1 MIKLC
6 AARGL
11 VPQFSPNLDILIRFE
26 AETLE
31 CKMAGDF
38 NLSDYRKRMDGA
50 VSSLKTE
57 FSGLRTGRANS
68 ALLDTV
74 KVMAYGSE
82 TPLNQVASISVP
94 EARMLLVNVWDK
106 SQVETVDKAL
116 RQSNLGIN
124 PVMDGQTLRIP
135 MPPLTEERRRELTK
149 VASGY
154 AENAKVAVR
163 NVRRDAMDTL
173 KKMEKAG
180 DMSEDEQKAHSG
192 DVQKATDDVI
202 AEIDAALETK
212 SAEIMQV

>member
-1 MIKLC
+1 
-6 AARGL
+6 
-11 VPQFSPNLDILIRFE
+11 
-26 AETLE
+26 
-31 CKMAGDF
+31 MAGEF

-50 VSSLKTE
+50 LSALKTE

-68 ALLDTV
+68 ALLDNI

-94 EARMLLVNVWDK
+94 EARMLVVNVWDK
-106 SQVETVDKAL
+106 SQVESVDKAL

-135 MPPLTEERRRELTK
+135 MPPLTEERRRDLTK
-149 VASGY
+149 VAGSY
-154 AENAKVAVR
+154 SENAKVAVR

-173 KKMEKAG
+173 KKLEKAG
-180 DMSEDEQKAHSG
+180 DMGEDEQKAHG
-192 DVQKATDDVI
+192 EDVQKATDAVI
-202 AEIDAALETK
+202 ADIDNALETK

>member
-1 MIKLC
+1 
-6 AARGL
+6 
-11 VPQFSPNLDILIRFE
+11 
-26 AETLE
+26 
-31 CKMAGDF
+31 MAGEF

-50 VSSLKTE
+50 LSSLKTE

-68 ALLDTV
+68 ALLDNV

-106 SQVETVDKAL
+106 SQVEAVDKAL

-149 VASGY
+149 VASSY

-173 KKMEKAG
+173 KKLEKAG
-180 DMSEDEQKAHSG
+180 DMGEDEQKAHG
-192 DVQKATDDVI
+192 ADVQKATDAVI
-202 AEIDAALETK
+202 ADIESVLETK

>member
-1 MIKLC
+1 
-6 AARGL
+6 
-11 VPQFSPNLDILIRFE
+11 
-26 AETLE
+26 
-31 CKMAGDF
+31 MAGDF